1 MSRSYAVLRAL
12 AVIVF
17 AFAPFGGA
25 APASAQD
32 TQPQARPAR
41 DADLPGIDEIIVTAR
56 KREESIQDVPVA
68 ITAIT
73 GDLEHSGIRDL
84 TDLNG
89 YAPNVRINEDSA
101 RSNGA
106 SIAIRGISPSR
117 TDDNSL
123 DAPIAVMIDGIHLGT
138 LAGQTLE
145 NFDLERVEILR
156 GPQGT
161 LFGKNTVGGVINVIR
176 SRPTM
181 DWGIRAKVTAG
192 SHDLRE
198 YRLVLN
204 APVVEEKVGAK
215 VFFTLQEDDGFIH
228 NSFINRRVPQKDYK
242 NYGITLLAT
251 PTEDFEA
258 QLTIERFDDES
269 ELAAFLTNYNLAPNV
284 AGGSL
289 VDGLLSCTLFN
300 SGLFPWWTNAGV
312 PCRTSL
318 DIPTT
323 VSTNISNP
331 ATNETDAYTLNM
343 RYDINDSLSL
353 VSVTGYRDVSEHFVW
368 DFDGTEVD
376 HINITRENAYDQFS
390 QELRLEGDF
399 DDVTFVAGAYY
410 WKSEYEHD
418 FLTQGDFWPLI
429 MTLTSDPVLTIPTPT
444 GPVPIPYPAD
454 LSNNTWLFIP
464 HLSGLSPLEL
474 CQAADSVPNN
484 PFGAT
489 RCDAGA
495 PLTGLGPNIVQMFF
509 NAQETTSYAAFAQAD
524 WEFVENWTVT
534 LGLRWTYEEKEF
546 TSTQATITS
555 LERAAL
561 RPFVGELTLDNDWSE
576 LSPKFGINWQATDDV
591 MFYFSYSEGF
601 HSGGFFGVNQN
612 LSDFARDQYDPEF
625 ATTYELGVKS
635 QLFDNTLQVNFTYF
649 YNDFEDKQES
659 SIQFD
664 PATNTVATVF
674 SNVADAVYHGGE
686 LEVLWVPTDFLST
699 WLSVGYLDAEYDDF
713 EVSDLDPVTG
723 VVTLVDASHLTPRN
737 APEWTVGVGFTLS
750 YPIGRASCRS
760 PASTTGG
767 TASSSIWTTSPR
779 STRATTTRPPSAT
792 ASRIGCSRSTAGT
805 SATSSTRRRSSS
817 RRSSPRAPS
826 PRAAAATASRSPT
839 SGTPAT
845 SAARP
850 FPARTCPPVGGA

>member
-1 MSRSYAVLRAL
+1 MIRRAVLVHFLAL
-12 AVIVF
+12 LLL
-17 AFAPFGGA
+17 APVALPGPVNAQEPA
-25 APASAQD
+25 AEPA
-32 TQPQARPAR
+32 QAEERK
-41 DADLPGIDEIIVTAR
+41 GIDEIIVTAR

-73 GDLEHSGIRDL
+73 GDLEHSAIRDL

-89 YAPNVRINEDSA
+89 YAPNVRISEDTA

-181 DWGIRAKVTAG
+181 EWGVRGKVTVG
-192 SHDLRE
+192 SHNLRE
-198 YRLVLN
+198 YRLIGN
-204 APVVEEKVGAK
+204 APLIEEKLGVKA
-215 VFFTLQEDDGFIH
+215 FFTFQEDDGFIQ
-228 NSFINRRVPQKDYK
+228 NSFIGRRVPEKDYM
-242 NYGITLLAT
+242 NYGISLLAT

-258 QLTIERFDDES
+258 LLTIERFDDES
-269 ELAAFLTNYNLAPNV
+269 ELGAFLTNYNLAPGVSGGNL
-284 AGGSL
+284 AGG
-289 VDGLLSCTLFN
+289 LLACTLFN
-300 SGLFPWWTNAGV
+300 VGVPGVFQPPFWNNAGV

-331 ATNETDAYTLNM
+331 AKNETDAYTLNM
-343 RYDINDSLSL
+343 KYDIDEALTL
-353 VSVTGYRDVSEHFVW
+353 VSVTGYREVSENFIW

-376 HINITRENAYDQFS
+376 HINITRNNEYDQFS
-390 QELRLEGDF
+390 QELRLEGSYE
-399 DDVTFVAGAYY
+399 TLSFVAGAYY

-429 MTLTSDPVLTIPTPT
+429 LTLNTDPVTMLPQ
-444 GPVPIPYPAD
+444 PVD
-454 LSNNTWLFIP
+454 LSNNTYLLFP
-464 HLSGLSPLEL
+464 HASGLSPLEL
-474 CQAADSVPNN
+474 CQAADTIPNN

-495 PLTGLGPNIVQMFF
+495 PLTGLGPDIVQMFF
-509 NAQETTSYAAFAQAD
+509 NAQETTSWAVFAQAD
-524 WEFVENWTVT
+524 WEFVEDWTLTV
-534 LGLRWTYEEKEF
+534 GLRWTEEEKDF

-555 LERAAL
+555 LQRSVL
-561 RPFVGELTLDNDWSE
+561 RPFVDQVSIKNDWSE
-576 LSPKFGINWQATDDV
+576 LSPKAGLSWQMTEDV
-591 MFYFSYSEGF
+591 MFYLSYSEGF

-612 LSDFARDQYDPEF
+612 VSDFVRDQYEPEF

-635 QLFDNTLQVNFTYF
+635 MLLDNTLQLNFTYF

-664 PATNTVATVF
+664 PSTNTVATVF
-674 SNVADAVYHGGE
+674 SNVADAVYQGGE
-686 LEVLWVPTDFLST
+686 LEVLWVPTEHLTT
-699 WLSVGYLDAEYDDF
+699 WLSVGYLDAEYDEF
-713 EVSDLDPVTG
+713 NVNEIDPVSG
-723 VVTLVDASHLTPRN
+723 LVVEVDRSSLTPRN
-737 APEWTVGVGFTLS
+737 APEWTIGFGFTVTYEVGPGQLSFTGKYDWIDSLFTDLDNFTEADSTDNYQASLS
-750 YPIGRASCRS
+750 YGMDDWTVTVYARNIGDEFTETPIIIAPLFASGSLGRGRS
-760 PASTTGG
+760 YGVEFTFQWEAE
-767 TASSSIWTTSPR
+767 
-779 STRATTTRPPSAT
+779 
-792 ASRIGCSRSTAGT
+792 
-805 SATSSTRRRSSS
+805 
-817 RRSSPRAPS
+817 
-826 PRAAAATASRSPT
+826 
-839 SGTPAT
+839 
-845 SAARP
+845 
-850 FPARTCPPVGGA
+850 